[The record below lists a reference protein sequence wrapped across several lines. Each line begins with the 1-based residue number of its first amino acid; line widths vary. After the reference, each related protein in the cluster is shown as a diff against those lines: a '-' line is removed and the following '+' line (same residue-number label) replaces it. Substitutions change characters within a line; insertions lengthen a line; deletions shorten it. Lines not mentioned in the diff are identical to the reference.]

1 MKKLLLFD
9 IDGTI
14 LNMKKGVS
22 KNIFIDT
29 FFDVYNQKITL
40 DQMPVFSGNT
50 DLQILQ
56 QMAQAVG
63 FDGNLIAPKIDQFWE
78 LKLERFKQ
86 YCTPDYIDL
95 IPGVSELITELK
107 SSADYEIALLT
118 GNSKLNAKQK
128 LSSYELDRY
137 FDCGAF
143 GCDSPVRSDL
153 PPLAIDRVNHFVNQ
167 DLYSFNNSIIIGDTL
182 ADIKAAKDNGMNVMI
197 VSEKDNFDFFESN
210 NSDSLLSDFTNID
223 YFYSEIERI
232 SK

>member
-40 DQMPVFSGNT
+40 EQMPVFSGNT

-56 QMAQAVG
+56 QMAQAIG
-63 FDGNLIAPKIDQFWE
+63 FDGNMVAPKLEQFWQ
-78 LKLERFKQ
+78 LKLERFKH
-86 YCTPDYIDL
+86 YCTPDYIQL
-95 IPGVSELITELK
+95 IPGVSDLITELK
-107 SSADYEIALLT
+107 SNNDYEIALLT
-118 GNSKLNAKQK
+118 GNSKLNARQK

-167 DLYSFNNSIIIGDTL
+167 NLYSFNNSIIIGDTL
-182 ADIKAAKDNGMNVMI
+182 ADIKAAKDNNMNVMI
-197 VSEKDNFDFFESN
+197 VSDTKDFELFKSN
-210 NSDSLLSDFTNID
+210 NSDSLVNDFTDID
-223 YFYSEIERI
+223 YFYSEIDRI

>member
-56 QMAQAVG
+56 QMAQAIG

-78 LKLERFKQ
+78 LKLERFKH
-86 YCTPDYIDL
+86 YCTPDYIEL
-95 IPGVSELITELK
+95 IPGVLELITELK
-107 SSADYEIALLT
+107 SSTDYEIALLT

>member
-56 QMAQAVG
+56 QMAQAIG
-63 FDGNLIAPKIDQFWE
+63 YDGNLIALKIDQFWE

-86 YCTPDYIDL
+86 YCTPDYIEL

-107 SSADYEIALLT
+107 SSTDYDIALLT

-197 VSEKDNFDFFESN
+197 VSERDNFDFFESN

-223 YFYSEIERI
+223 YFYSEIDRI

>member
-56 QMAQAVG
+56 QMAQAIG

-107 SSADYEIALLT
+107 SSSEYEIALLT

-143 GCDSPVRSDL
+143 GCDSPIRSDL

-197 VSEKDNFDFFESN
+197 VSKRDNFDFFESN
-210 NSDSLLSDFTNID
+210 DSDSLLSDFTNID

>member
-56 QMAQAVG
+56 QMAQAIG

-86 YCTPDYIDL
+86 YCTPDYIEL

-167 DLYSFNNSIIIGDTL
+167 DLYNFNNSIIIGDTL

-197 VSEKDNFDFFESN
+197 VCEKDNFDFFESN